1 MTAALA
7 AVPPVFALVLLLLRR
22 TALTAALGAVAV
34 AVVLALLAFPT
45 SPDALAAAG
54 LRLAPTAVE
63 VALILLGGVVLNEL
77 LAASG
82 TQRRLA
88 DAIAEAC
95 GGRGRAVVVVV
106 LGVTPFAESV
116 TGFGIGVVV
125 AIPLLRRLGL
135 SARQAAITG
144 LLGLVTVPWG
154 SMAPGTLVGAQL
166 GGVAFQELGVR
177 SAVLSLPV
185 FLLAGAGALVV
196 ATGWRGLIS
205 TLPDLLVTT
214 GVLWGVIW
222 ATNTWIGVPL
232 AGVLGGLA
240 VITGVLVLGRR
251 TGEGVARTLRPYLV
265 LLAGLMGSRLLVAL
279 VGTEA
284 WWTEVLVS
292 PALWLL
298 VTVAVTPRLEDVPA
312 GAARACVTAG
322 ARRAWP
328 VAASAVAFLALGALL
343 TVTGMSAAL
352 ATAAASLGPVYL
364 AIAPFVAALGGFLAG
379 SNTGANAMFAASQ
392 AAAAHSLGV
401 PALTLVGAQNVSAA
415 LSIMVSLP
423 RVTLAAQLAS
433 SQDDVQNSARNTV
446 SDGGAG
452 APPDTTSPGQ
462 VLPVVALVDVVVLV
476 AIAAITVLSA

>member
-1 MTAALA
+1 MSAALA
-7 AVPPVFALVLLLLRR
+7 ATPPMFALLLLLLRR

-34 AVVLALLAFPT
+34 AVVIALLAFPT
-45 SPDALAAAG
+45 PLDALVNTGA
-54 LRLAPTAVE
+54 RLAPTAVE
-63 VALILLGGVVLNEL
+63 VAVILLGGVVLNEL

-166 GGVAFQELGVR
+166 GGVGFQELGVR

-185 FLLAGAGALVV
+185 FLLAGAGALLV
-196 ATGWRGLIS
+196 ATGWRGLLGA
-205 TLPDLLVTT
+205 LPDLLVGTA
-214 GVLWGVIW
+214 VLWTVIW

-240 VITGVLVLGRR
+240 LITVALLLGRR
-251 TGEGVARTLRPYLV
+251 TGGGVLRTLRPYLV
-265 LLAGLMGSRLLVAL
+265 LLAGLMGSRLVVAL
-279 VGTEA
+279 VDAEG
-284 WWTEVLVS
+284 WWTAVLVS
-292 PALWLL
+292 PALWLV
-298 VTVAVTPRLEDVPA
+298 VTVAVTPRLEGVDPGTARVCVAA
-312 GAARACVTAG
+312 GV
-322 ARRAWP
+322 RRAVP
-328 VAASAVAFLALGALL
+328 VAASAVVFLALGALL

-352 ATAAASLGPVYL
+352 AAAAAGLGPAYL
-364 AIAPFVAALGGFLAG
+364 GVAPFVAALGGFLAG

-392 AAAAHSLGV
+392 AAAAQTLGV
-401 PALTLVGAQNVSAA
+401 PALALVGVQNVSAA
-415 LSIMVSLP
+415 LAIMSSLP
-423 RVTLAAQLAS
+423 RVALAAQLAS
-433 SQDDVQNSARNTV
+433 DQESGDQKSGDSA
-446 SDGGAG
+446 
-452 APPDTTSPGQ
+452 APADTTTPTR
-462 VLPVVALVDVVVLV
+462 VLPVVLAVDVVVLL
-476 AIAAITVLSA
+476 ALAAITVITTMSAVSG